1 MTSSLWLA
9 LGAVAASLAGGSLQ
23 PGPLILVAS
32 ALAVGVAG
40 LRVQAPSGGS
50 ARRSASLA
58 ALLPIAGGCA
68 AIALRMATLAAPAGQ
83 DLPADDGPW
92 IAGVV
97 AIGSPRDG

>member
-9 LGAVAASLAGGSLQ
+9 IGAVAASLAAGGLQ
-23 PGPLILVAS
+23 PGLLILVAS

-40 LRVQAPSGGS
+40 LRAHNRRAASTPRS
-50 ARRSASLA
+50 ARFS
-58 ALLPIAGGCA
+58 ALLPLAIGCA
-68 AIALRMATLAAPAGQ
+68 AIALRVATLGPPAAA

-97 AIGSPRDG
+97 AIGS